1 MNYQEMDLKE
11 LQTLLAV
18 KRTGIN
24 VSKEYYKLCKEFTHK
39 KVLFKTLEELNGL
52 FEKFLGFCSKEEDL
66 RFDITPYGRG
76 GSQKTKKE
84 LQGKYM
90 HAMRSRTL
98 EQMEVLRN
106 SFNSAYLKFDTE
118 LLKWKLHLNVNFS
131 EIREGKEEKTFYTNY
146 FHLGFRM
153 LISEEEVSADVFLSS
168 LEESLTEASLDF
180 SKKDLG
186 ILQKEIVSKTS
197 YSFDNLVVN
206 NAAQILNS
214 EEELNVIEQIEDRTI
229 KPKEVLYTEKE
240 QENVVQQNI
249 VENKLTGSDIAVL
262 FHIYTLNYDE
272 YNENEEEKKLLYSK
286 FTKSFIDE
294 NSTKESVKEAIAMLF
309 EIELFDLIE

>member
-11 LQTLLAV
+11 LQTLLAI

-186 ILQKEIVSKTS
+186 VLQQEIASRTS
-197 YSFDNLVVN
+197 YSFDNVVAD
-206 NAAQILNS
+206 NAQTILKL
-214 EEELNVIEQIEDRTI
+214 EEEGIIELKEETVSEIKQDVHTSVEEQIEI
-229 KPKEVLYTEKE
+229 AQEVETTVSLSS
-240 QENVVQQNI
+240 
-249 VENKLTGSDIAVL
+249 SDIAVL
-262 FHIYTLNYDE
+262 FHVYKINYEE
-272 YNENEEEKKLLYSK
+272 YNEKEEKQLTYAKFSK
-286 FTKSFIDE
+286 EFIKDG
-294 NSTKESVKEAIAMLF
+294 STMASVKEAIAELF